1 MPSHMIHIKI
11 ACDINKKL
19 KLDNDALMLGS
30 VLPDLTNNRRHIL
43 SHFQKINDE
52 YYRLAN
58 YYQFIKEYKD
68 TLNNPISVGY
78 LIHLL
83 TDRYYS
89 YRFYQKY
96 FDFKDRRPD
105 KLKKEYEH
113 IANLK
118 HFKRQ
123 IYMPYDKYLLSHG
136 YIEKFSNENIINQI
150 PNYQEI
156 TFDKRFLKNYMQK
169 HNKTVDKYLTEKNK
183 NLSVENKEYFDDLY
197 DSCLNYILEYLKY
210 ELNIPNE

>member
-1 MPSHMIHIKI
+1 MIHIKI

-89 YRFYQKY
+89 YR
-96 FDFKDRRPD
+96 
-105 KLKKEYEH
+105 
-113 IANLK
+113 
-118 HFKRQ
+118 
-123 IYMPYDKYLLSHG
+123 
-136 YIEKFSNENIINQI
+136 
-150 PNYQEI
+150 
-156 TFDKRFLKNYMQK
+156 
-169 HNKTVDKYLTEKNK
+169 
-183 NLSVENKEYFDDLY
+183 
-197 DSCLNYILEYLKY
+197 
-210 ELNIPNE
+210 